1 MRIRPRAASTMKAGT
16 NTANQRAAQ
25 TNLPAA
31 TPPSVPLGVGVLGEH
46 CSQALQAWTISSQG
60 Q

>member
-1 MRIRPRAASTMKAGT
+1 MKAGT